1 MATTI
6 NGTTGVTFP
15 AGGVG
20 NPAGAVVGT
29 TDTQTLTNKTLST
42 GLVMGVSAITS
53 DTAQASTS
61 GTSID
66 FTGIP
71 SWVKRITVML
81 NGVSTSGT
89 SPLRFQ
95 IGDSGGVETTGYA
108 SNALTSSTSAA
119 VNTSNSTSGFDGGSV
134 GSSSNSFSGAIVL
147 STLSSNI
154 WVCQGSISNTGDSRF
169 MSISGGKTL
178 SDTLDRVRITTVNG
192 TDTFDAGS
200 INILYE

>member
-6 NGTTGVTFP
+6 SGTAGVTFP
-15 AGGVG
+15 AGGLG

-53 DTAQASTS
+53 GTAVASTS

-71 SWVKRITVML
+71 SWVKRITVMF
-81 NGVSTSGT
+81 NGVSTNGS
-89 SPLRFQ
+89 SLVQIQ
-95 IGDSGGVETTGYA
+95 IGAGSVDAA
-108 SNALTSSTSAA
+108 SYSSAA
-119 VNTSNSTSGFDGGSV
+119 STLANTASVVASNSTTGFVVLGSNASSIVFGGV
-134 GSSSNSFSGAIVL
+134 AIISL
-147 STLSSNI
+147 LGSNI
-154 WVCQGSISNTGDSRF
+154 WTMGF
-169 MSISGGKTL
+169 SGGRSDSATALSAGGWKTL
-178 SDTLDRVRITTVNG
+178 SGTLDRVRITTVNG